1 METMTKKAKIYSMV
15 VVIIPLLAMMLSGCA
30 GESVRY
36 TGFVVDEL
44 GYSIIEGTETVEVNK
59 IIKELTN
66 EDGTLVI
73 PETVSFQGIEYTV
86 TGIKPVAFYECM
98 SLKQLYLPETLE
110 IIGNGAFNGC
120 TNLNSIYCA
129 AVVPPSIT
137 EKVFEEVIFEMA
149 TLYVPYPSVYKE
161 TPEWNKFKCIEVI
174 K

>member
-1 METMTKKAKIYSMV
+1 METMMKKVRIYSMV
-15 VVIIPLLAMMLSGCA
+15 VIIPLIAMMLSGCTA
-30 GESVRY
+30 GEYIRY
-36 TGFVVDEL
+36 TGFMVDEL

-59 IIKELTN
+59 IIKELTK
-66 EDGTLVI
+66 EDGTLII

-86 TGIKPVAFYECM
+86 TGIKPVAFYECV

-129 AVVPPSIT
+129 AVVPPCIT

-174 K
+174 R